1 MRLRDMAAALALA
14 AVLLPSRAQAG
25 WGDENWGEM
34 VWNGVVPPGVPGLGG
49 WGLLLLAFLIGL
61 VAPRLIRSR
70 AVVPLVLLAVAI
82 PLTVMAAQIGIPN
95 TFFNG
100 TLADANAVYLDK

>member
-1 MRLRDMAAALALA
+1 MIER
-14 AVLLPSRAQAG
+14 
-25 WGDENWGEM
+25 
-34 VWNGVVPPGVPGLGG
+34 
-49 WGLLLLAFLIGL
+49 LAFLIGL

-70 AVVPLVLLAVAI
+70 AAVPLVLLAVAI

-100 TLADANAVYLDK
+100 TLADANDVNANFQALVTK